1 MTRCRWVPADGIL
14 QTDHRK
20 AQFKRCMKVLSL
32 IVSILILVF
41 VLFPQLAFSQTIPA
55 PTRFEIHAHDRNIA
69 SEVET
74 ILESS
79 YQRISDFLDDSLT
92 DVVSVYVVDSEEEFV
107 AMVGNKFPDWGVAC
121 AIPGRNLIILKSP
134 LQFKYYRPFFQ
145 VVAHE
150 LAHIFIG
157 KLSGEG
163 RVPRWLD
170 EGFAMYHS
178 QEWRIGQDVAVARAV
193 LTGSIL
199 PLSQIESVN
208 AFKESKAQLAYTES
222 FLAVSYLYGEFGEGT
237 IKELVTH
244 LSKGTS
250 IDLAFIRTIGSNYL
264 SFQLE
269 FEKYIQTKYN
279 WVSFLGDT
287 FLLWIGLAFLIV
299 FLYLIKRRRS
309 RKTLEGWELE
319 ERRLTGEDE
328 EAKDQT

>member
-1 MTRCRWVPADGIL
+1 MSRLNPIVRVTIL
-14 QTDHRK
+14 
-20 AQFKRCMKVLSL
+20 L
-32 IVSILILVF
+32 LVF
-41 VLFPQLAFSQTIPA
+41 LIAAQLSPSQTTPA
-55 PTRFEIHAHDRNIA
+55 SPRFEIHAHDQNIA
-69 SEVET
+69 SEIET

-79 YQRISDFLDDSLT
+79 YQRISDFLEDSLT
-92 DVVSVYVVDSEEEFV
+92 DAITIYVVDDEEEFV
-107 AMVGNKFPDWGVAC
+107 AMVGNTFPDWGVAC

-134 LQFKYYRPFFQ
+134 TQFKYYRPFSQ
-145 VVAHE
+145 VVSHE
-150 LAHIFIG
+150 LAHIFLG
-157 KLSGEG
+157 ELSGKG

-208 AFKESKAQLAYTES
+208 AFRESKAQLAYTES
-222 FLAVSYLYGEFGEGT
+222 FLAVSYLYREFGEGT
-237 IKELVTH
+237 VKELVDH
-244 LSKGTS
+244 LSRGTS
-250 IDLAFIRTIGSNYL
+250 IDLAFMRTIGSNYL
-264 SFQLE
+264 AFQLE
-269 FEKYIQTKYN
+269 FEKHIQTKYN

-309 RKTLEGWELE
+309 ARTVEEWELE
-319 ERRLTGEDE
+319 DQGLKRKDE

>member
-1 MTRCRWVPADGIL
+1 MTYLNPIVGIL
-14 QTDHRK
+14 SCVFVFLSSPQ
-20 AQFKRCMKVLSL
+20 LSL
-32 IVSILILVF
+32 SR
-41 VLFPQLAFSQTIPA
+41 TA
-55 PTRFEIHAHDRNIA
+55 PNSPRFEIHAHDRNIA

-79 YQRISDFLDDSLT
+79 YQRISNFLEDSLT
-92 DVVSVYVVDSEEEFV
+92 QAVSVYVLDNDEEFISM
-107 AMVGNKFPDWGVAC
+107 AGNTFPDWGVAC
-121 AIPGRNLIILKSP
+121 AIPRRNLIILKSP
-134 LQFKYYRPFFQ
+134 IRFKYYRPFSQ

-157 KLSGEG
+157 ALSGQG

-222 FLAVSYLYGEFGEGT
+222 FLAVSYLYREFGEGT
-237 IKELVTH
+237 IKELVDH
-244 LSKGTS
+244 LSRGTS
-250 IDLAFIRTIGSNYL
+250 IDLAFMRTIGSNYL

-299 FLYLIKRRRS
+299 FLYLVKRRYS
-309 RKTLEGWELE
+309 RKTLKDWELE
-319 ERRLTGEDE
+319 DQESKGEDE